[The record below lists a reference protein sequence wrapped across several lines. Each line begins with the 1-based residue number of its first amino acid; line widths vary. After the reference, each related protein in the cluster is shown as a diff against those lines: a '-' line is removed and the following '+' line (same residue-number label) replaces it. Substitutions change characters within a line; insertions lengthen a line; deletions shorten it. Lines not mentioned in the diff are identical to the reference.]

1 MERTNSGLV
10 IVKKEN
16 NDNLGFEVA
25 LTRKTTKSGNIRHA
39 VVITNNK
46 TGVRTRLKSFLGLG
60 PAFALY
66 KQMVNA

>member
-16 NDNLGFEVA
+16 NENLGFEVA
-25 LTRKTTKSGNIRHA
+25 LTRKTTKGGNIRHA
-39 VVITNNK
+39 VVITNK
-46 TGVRTRLKSFLGLG
+46 RTGVRMRLKSFLGIA

-66 KQMVNA
+66 KQMLNA